1 MRPCQ
6 LFVVTLGAL
15 SLPESRGTGT
25 VRLPA
30 ER

>member
-6 LFVVTLGAL
+6 LFVLTLGAL
-15 SLPESRGTGT
+15 SLPGSRGTGT
-25 VRLPA
+25 VRLAA

>member
-1 MRPCQ
+1 MRPWQ
-6 LFVVTLGAL
+6 LFDVTLGAL